1 MPRVKK
7 SEVAAAMKPSRTP
20 AQLANDARLRAG
32 KAKKTPAKQLDSPD
46 FHVKR
51 NMIGPDDVG
60 QPHNEI
66 AISTTGKATAERT
79 LNLDIVQPGSMLAK
93 AENEKYMNEPV
104 EIIIEADD
112 DPNAPLFVH
121 SAHNGVTQYIER
133 GKNQIIK
140 RKFLYSLLAAKSARL
155 VCSFGRDQNGKEFN
169 RLAGPS
175 RTTHRVVV
183 INDTARGRAD
193 YVKWMSEA

>member
-1 MPRVKK
+1 MPRIKRT
-7 SEVAAAMKPSRTP
+7 EVAEAMQPSRSA
-20 AQLANDARLRAG
+20 AQLANDARLSARKG
-32 KAKKTPAKQLDSPD
+32 TKKIALAIAMPD
-46 FHVKR
+46 FYVKK
-51 NMIGPDDVG
+51 NLTGPDDVDPP
-60 QPHNEI
+60 QNNIE
-66 AISTTGKATAERT
+66 ISTTGPASAERT
-79 LNLDIVQPGSMLAK
+79 LIVDAVQPAQMLAK
-93 AENEKYMNEPV
+93 AENEKYMNEMV

-121 SAHNGVTQYIER
+121 SAHNGTTQYIKR
-133 GKNQIIK
+133 GENQVIK

-155 VCSFGRDQNGKEFN
+155 VCSFGKDQNGKEFN

-193 YVKWMSEA
+193 YNAWMQQA

>member
-1 MPRVKK
+1 MPRIKRT
-7 SEVAAAMKPSRTP
+7 EVAEAMQPSRSA
-20 AQLANDARLRAG
+20 AQLANDARLSARKG
-32 KAKKTPAKQLDSPD
+32 TKKAAPASPD
-46 FHVKR
+46 FHVKK
-51 NMIGPDDVG
+51 NLTGPDDVD
-60 QPHNEI
+60 QPRHEI
-66 AISTTGKATAERT
+66 AITTTGKATAERT
-79 LNLDIVQPGSMLAK
+79 LIIDAVQPAQMLAK
-93 AENEKYMNEPV
+93 AENEKYMNELV

-121 SAHNGVTQYIER
+121 SAHNGVTQYIKR
-133 GKNQIIK
+133 GENQTIK

-155 VCSFGRDQNGKEFN
+155 VCTFGKDQNGKEFN

-193 YVKWMSEA
+193 YNVWMSQP